1 MSTITSAN
9 SSVAIIVPGVYSA
22 PQSIQGYA
30 TDDAF
35 TAEAVEKVEA
45 MMGID
50 GKLSAGY
57 IFNPYKMTI
66 TLQADSASLALFT
79 NWQLAQDAVREVIAA
94 SATIIIPSIGFKYAM
109 SNGYLTRFQAMPEAK
124 KTLGP
129 PKFEIT
135 WEKII
140 GAKVS

>member
-9 SSVAIIVPGVYSA
+9 SSFALIVPGVYSA

-129 PKFEIT
+129 PKYEIT

>member
-9 SSVAIIVPGVYSA
+9 SSFAIVVPGVYSA

-35 TAEAVEKVEA
+35 ATEAIEKVET

-57 IFNPYKMTI
+57 IFNPYKMTV
-66 TLQADSASLALFT
+66 TLQGDSGSFDIFT
-79 NWQLAQDAVREVIAA
+79 NWQLAQDAVREVISA
-94 SATIIIPSIGFKYAM
+94 SATIVIPSIGYRFAM
-109 SNGYLTRFQAMPEAK
+109 SNGYLSRFQAMPEAK
-124 KTLGP
+124 KTLAP
-129 PKFEIT
+129 LKFEIT
-135 WEKII
+135 WEKIV

>member
-9 SSVAIIVPGVYSA
+9 SSFAIIIPGVYSA

-35 TAEAVEKVEA
+35 TTEAVEKAEV

-50 GKLSAGY
+50 GKQSAGY
-57 IFNPYKMTI
+57 VFNSYKMSI
-66 TLQADSASLALFT
+66 TLQADSVSFPIFT
-79 NWQLAQDAVREVIAA
+79 NWQLAQDAGREVIGA
-94 SATIIIPSIGFKYAM
+94 SATILIPSISYKFVM
-109 SNGYLTRFQAMPEAK
+109 SNGYMTRFQPHPEAK
-124 KTLGP
+124 KVLAPT
-129 PKFEIT
+129 KFEIS
-135 WEKII
+135 WEKIV

>member
-9 SSVAIIVPGVYSA
+9 SSFAIIIPGVYSA

-30 TDDAF
+30 MDDAF
-35 TAEAVEKVEA
+35 STEAIEKAEVK
-45 MMGID
+45 MGID

-66 TLQADSASLALFT
+66 TLQADSVSFPIFT
-79 NWQLAQDAVREVIAA
+79 NWQLAQDAVREIIGA
-94 SATIIIPSIGFKYAM
+94 SATIIIPSIGYKFAM
-109 SNGYLTRFQAMPEAK
+109 TNGYMTRFQAMPEAK
-124 KTLGP
+124 KTLDP
-129 PKFEIT
+129 AKFEIS
-135 WEKII
+135 WEKIV

>member
-9 SSVAIIVPGVYSA
+9 SSFALIVPGVYSA

-57 IFNPYKMTI
+57 IFNPYKMTV

>member
-9 SSVAIIVPGVYSA
+9 SSFAIAILGVYTS

-35 TAEAVEKVEA
+35 LVEAIEKVETRI
-45 MMGID
+45 GID

-57 IFNPYKMTI
+57 VFNPYKQSI
-66 TLQADSASLALFT
+66 TLQGDSASFDIFN
-79 NWQLAQDAVREVIAA
+79 NWQLAQDAAREVIAA
-94 SATIIIPSIGFKYAM
+94 AATIIHPAIGYRYTLT
-109 SNGYLTRFQAMPEAK
+109 NGYLSKFKAMPDAK
-124 KTLGP
+124 KTLQTLQ
-129 PKFEIT
+129 FEIT
-135 WEKII
+135 WEKIV

>member
-9 SSVAIIVPGVYSA
+9 SSFALIVPGVYSA

-57 IFNPYKMTI
+57 IFNPYKMTV

-135 WEKII
+135 WEKIV

>member
-9 SSVAIIVPGVYSA
+9 SSFAIIVPGVYSA

-35 TAEAVEKVEA
+35 AAEAVEKVETL
-45 MMGID
+45 MGID

-66 TLQADSASLALFT
+66 TLQADSGSIALFT

-94 SATIIIPSIGFKYAM
+94 SATIIIPSIGYKFAM
-109 SNGYLTRFQAMPEAK
+109 TNGYMTRFQPMPEAK

-129 PKFEIT
+129 PKFEVT
-135 WEKII
+135 WEKIV

>member
-9 SSVAIIVPGVYSA
+9 SSFAIIVPGVYSA

-35 TAEAVEKVEA
+35 AVEAIEKVQVL
-45 MMGID
+45 MGID
-50 GKLSAGY
+50 GKQSAGY
-57 IFNPYKMTI
+57 VFEPYKMSV
-66 TLQADSASLALFT
+66 TLQADSPSFEIFT

-94 SATIIIPSIGFKYAM
+94 SATIIIPSIGYKFAM
-109 SNGYLTRFQAMPEAK
+109 TNGYMTRFQSMPEAK
-124 KTLGP
+124 KTLNP
-129 PKFEIT
+129 TKFEIS
-135 WEKII
+135 WEKIV

>member
-9 SSVAIIVPGVYSA
+9 SSFALVIPGVYSA

-35 TAEAVEKVEA
+35 ATEAVEKVEV

-50 GKLSAGY
+50 GKASGGY
-57 IFNPYKMTI
+57 IFNFYKMSVS
-66 TLQADSASLALFT
+66 LQADSSSFDIFS
-79 NWQLAQDAVREVIAA
+79 NWQLAQDAVREVITAA
-94 SATIIIPSIGFKYAM
+94 ATIIIPSIGYKFAM
-109 SNGYLTRFQAMPEAK
+109 TNGFLTRFQAMPEAK
-124 KTLGP
+124 KTLAP
-129 PKFEIT
+129 LKFEIT
-135 WEKII
+135 WEKVI

>member
-9 SSVAIIVPGVYSA
+9 SQFAIIVPGVYSA

-35 TAEAVEKVEA
+35 ATEAIEKVETK
-45 MMGID
+45 MGID

-66 TLQADSASLALFT
+66 TLQANSGSFDIFT

-94 SATIIIPSIGFKYAM
+94 SATIIIPSIGYKFAM
-109 SNGYLTRFQAMPEAK
+109 TNGYLSRFQSMPDAK
-124 KTLGP
+124 KTLDAL
-129 PKFEIT
+129 KFEIT
-135 WEKII
+135 WEKVV

>member
-9 SSVAIIVPGVYSA
+9 SSFAIVIPGVYSA

-35 TAEAVEKVEA
+35 AAEAIEKVETL
-45 MMGID
+45 MGID

-57 IFNPYKMTI
+57 VFNPYKMAV
-66 TLQADSASLALFT
+66 TLQADSGSFSIFT

-94 SATIIIPSIGFKYAM
+94 SATIIIPSIGYKFAM
-109 SNGYLTRFQAMPEAK
+109 TNGYMTRFQAMPEAK

>member
-9 SSVAIIVPGVYSA
+9 SSFALIVPGVYSA

-35 TAEAVEKVEA
+35 AAEAVEKVET

-57 IFNPYKMTI
+57 IFNPYKMTV

-135 WEKII
+135 WEKIV

>member
-9 SSVAIIVPGVYSA
+9 SSFALIIPGVYSA

-57 IFNPYKMTI
+57 IFNPYKMTV

>member
-9 SSVAIIVPGVYSA
+9 SSFALIVPGVYSA

-35 TAEAVEKVEA
+35 AAEAVEKVET

-66 TLQADSASLALFT
+66 TLQADSGSIALFT

-94 SATIIIPSIGFKYAM
+94 SGTIIIPSIGYKFAM
-109 SNGYLTRFQAMPEAK
+109 TNGYMTRFQSMPEAK
-124 KTLGP
+124 KTLNP
-129 PKFEIT
+129 TKFEIS
-135 WEKII
+135 WEKIV

>member
-9 SSVAIIVPGVYSA
+9 SSFAIVVPGVYSA

-35 TAEAVEKVEA
+35 ATEAIEKVET

-66 TLQADSASLALFT
+66 TLQADSGSFDIFT

-94 SATIIIPSIGFKYAM
+94 SATIVIPSIGYRFAA
-109 SNGYLTRFQAMPEAK
+109 SNGYLSRFQAMPEAK
-124 KTLGP
+124 KTLAP
-129 PKFEIT
+129 LKFEIT
-135 WEKII
+135 WEKIV

>member
-1 MSTITSAN
+1 
-9 SSVAIIVPGVYSA
+9 
-22 PQSIQGYA
+22 
-30 TDDAF
+30 
-35 TAEAVEKVEA
+35 

-50 GKLSAGY
+50 GKQSGGY
-57 IFNPYKMTI
+57 VFDPYKMTI
-66 TLQADSASLALFT
+66 TLQADSDSVALFT

-109 SNGYLTRFQAMPEAK
+109 TNGYMTRFQAMPEAK
-124 KTLGP
+124 KTLAP
-129 PKFEIT
+129 VKFEIS

>member
-9 SSVAIIVPGVYSA
+9 SSFAIVIPGVYSA

-35 TAEAVEKVEA
+35 ATEAIEKAQV

-50 GKLSAGY
+50 GKQSGGY
-57 IFNPYKMTI
+57 VFESYKMTI
-66 TLQADSASLALFT
+66 TLQADSNGKDIFN
-79 NWQLAQDAVREVIAA
+79 NWQLAQDAGREVIAA
-94 SATIIIPSIGFKYAM
+94 AATIIIPSIGYKYAM
-109 SNGYLTRFQAMPEAK
+109 VNGFMTRFQPMPEAK
-124 KTLGP
+124 KVLQP
-129 PKFEIT
+129 IKYEIS

>member
-9 SSVAIIVPGVYSA
+9 SSFALVVPGVYSA

-30 TDDAF
+30 MDDAF
-35 TAEAVEKVEA
+35 AMEAIEKVET

-57 IFNPYKMTI
+57 IFNPYKMPI
-66 TLQADSASLALFT
+66 TLQADSGSFDVFT
-79 NWQLAQDAVREVIAA
+79 NWQLAQDAVREVISA
-94 SATIIIPSIGFKYAM
+94 SATIVIPSIGYRFAM
-109 SNGYLTRFQAMPEAK
+109 SNGYMSRFQAMPEAK
-124 KTLGP
+124 KTLAP
-129 PKFEIT
+129 LKFEIT
-135 WEKII
+135 WEKVI